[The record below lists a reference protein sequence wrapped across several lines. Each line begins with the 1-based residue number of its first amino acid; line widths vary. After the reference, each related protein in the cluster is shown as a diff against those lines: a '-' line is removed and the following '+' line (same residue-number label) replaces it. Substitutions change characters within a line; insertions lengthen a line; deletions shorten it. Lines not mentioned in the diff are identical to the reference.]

1 MTSTWPAWTR
11 PRAPPTSWAQT
22 SLVNVE
28 RLPGLNTLGVA
39 MSRIDFAPF
48 GLNPPHSHPRSSEI
62 LHVAEGTLYAGFV
75 TSNTAQGNLLFA
87 KKLKKGDAF
96 VFPKGLMHF
105 QFNLGDT
112 EAVAFATFG
121 SQSPGLV
128 TTANALFGS
137 KPPIPDYIL
146 AKAVQLS
153 KTTVTWLQEQQWLDI
168 AQEYGQRSVQM
179 AARIILIAA
188 LLALASSRA
197 LAFDPSPLQDF
208 CVADYDSKVSVNGF
222 ACMNAK
228 DVTVDD
234 FYFTG
239 LDKAASTSNEL
250 GANITLV
257 NVERLPGL
265 NTLGVAMSRID
276 YAPFGLNPPH
286 SHPRSSEILHVA
298 EGTLYAGF
306 VTSNTAQ
313 GNLLFAKK
321 LNKGDA
327 FVFPRGL
334 VHFQFN
340 NGDIPAVAFAT
351 FGSQSPGLVTAA
363 NALFGSKP
371 PIPDYILARP
381 AQLSK
386 TTVDWLQEQ
395 QWLDIAQE
403 NGPPSVQAN

>member
-1 MTSTWPAWTR
+1 MHTLST
-11 PRAPPTSWAQT
+11 
-22 SLVNVE
+22 
-28 RLPGLNTLGVA
+28 
-39 MSRIDFAPF
+39 
-48 GLNPPHSHPRSSEI
+48 
-62 LHVAEGTLYAGFV
+62 
-75 TSNTAQGNLLFA
+75 
-87 KKLKKGDAF
+87 
-96 VFPKGLMHF
+96 
-105 QFNLGDT
+105 
-112 EAVAFATFG
+112 G
-121 SQSPGLV
+121 SQSNSTSGPRIYTSRFLKPV
-128 TTANALFGS
+128 TEKLASFKLACS
-137 KPPIPDYIL
+137 K
-146 AKAVQLS
+146 
-153 KTTVTWLQEQQWLDI
+153 
-168 AQEYGQRSVQM
+168 RVQM
-179 AARIILIAA
+179 AARIILITA
-188 LLALASSRA
+188 LLALASPRA